1 MWHGSGWAGVTTR
14 IALLHS
20 FQPPWRLQ
28 GKVLLWNVYL
38 CCCFETSMSGAC
50 VVVGAMTSSRRGGG
64 ESVLIRELMESDAHH
79 NISSYLQYLPL
90 TCLDDQSAQESI
102 RRVRK
107 T

>member
-20 FQPPWRLQ
+20 FQPPWR
-28 GKVLLWNVYL
+28 VYL

-50 VVVGAMTSSRRGGG
+50 MVVGAMTSSKRGGR
-64 ESVLIRELMESDAHH
+64 ESVLIREFMESDAHH
-79 NISSYLQYLPL
+79 NMPSYLQYLPL
-90 TCLDDQSAQESI
+90 TCLDDQSPQESI